1 MMLAWDKKNIERKM
15 KMNSKAKG
23 VLSYLLGWIGG
34 LIVMFAFKDNNKRDV
49 THAAQA
55 ITISVADLAFGIIIS
70 IMSGIMYAAVGFSI
84 SFLASIFSL
93 LCIALRI
100 IGLVKALKDDADP
113 LVPVVGDIA
122 VKLFEKQINAAPD
135 APATVVAKFDPN
147 TGQPITTPEAKF
159 DPNTGEPITKPEET
173 KPEEPTTAPPI
184 EVK

>member
-1 MMLAWDKKNIERKM
+1 
-15 KMNSKAKG
+15 
-23 VLSYLLGWIGG
+23 
-34 LIVMFAFKDNNKRDV
+34 
-49 THAAQA
+49 
-55 ITISVADLAFGIIIS
+55 
-70 IMSGIMYAAVGFSI
+70 MSGIMYAAVGFSI